1 MLNTIN
7 LNAAYGETK
16 VLYDVN
22 ISVKPSQV
30 LAILGRNGAGKTTI
44 LKSIMGLL
52 QNIEGKIILDQEDI
66 LGKPSYEIARAGI
79 AYVPETR
86 DIFPS
91 LSVEENLKLATRIA
105 PTNGQKWDMHRV
117 LELFPRL
124 KQRLSNGGQQLSGGE
139 QQMLAI
145 GRALLM
151 NPKILILD
159 EPTEG
164 LAPIIIEQIHNQLQA
179 LKDEQPTI
187 ILVEQNLRFATSLA
201 DKVALV
207 GRGHIVWEGTPKEVL
222 EDKEL
227 QSQWLGV

>member
-66 LGKPSYEIARAGI
+66 LGKPSYEIARAGV

-179 LKDEQPTI
+179 LKDEQLTI

-207 GRGHIVWEGTPKEVL
+207 GRGHIVWEGAPKEVL